1 MADLAPLVQAFRG
14 IGEDPAQILG
24 PGTAHVVAFG
34 HTLVSRQS
42 VPGLVLQADAD
53 ANGIRAR
60 VRVEEGRHIVQPVH
74 LCFGLFE
81 RFGVQNVDLDVV
93 LEANAQATFW
103 SHCLFT
109 VPERARH
116 AMTARVR
123 LRPGA
128 HLTYN
133 EVHYHGMYGGIEVV
147 PRAKVEVGDGAT
159 YRADFS
165 LVQGRVGRLDIDYEV
180 VVGRDATAELTS
192 KVYGRVTDDIRIVE
206 RVRLDGENAR
216 GLVKSRVAVADEAKA
231 HIVGATFGNA
241 AGARGHVDCL
251 EIVRDQAVASAVP
264 EVRVSHP
271 QARVTHEA
279 AIGTVDHQQLET
291 LLARGLDPQEA
302 VDRIILGMLGGVA

>member
-1 MADLAPLVQAFRG
+1 
-14 IGEDPAQILG
+14 
-24 PGTAHVVAFG
+24 
-34 HTLVSRQS
+34 
-42 VPGLVLQADAD
+42 
-53 ANGIRAR
+53 
-60 VRVEEGRHIVQPVH
+60 
-74 LCFGLFE
+74 
-81 RFGVQNVDLDVV
+81 
-93 LEANAQATFW
+93 
-103 SHCLFT
+103 
-109 VPERARH
+109 
-116 AMTARVR
+116 
-123 LRPGA
+123 
-128 HLTYN
+128 
-133 EVHYHGMYGGIEVV
+133 MYGGIEVV
-147 PRAKVEVGDGAT
+147 PRATVTVGDRAT

-180 VVGRDATAELTS
+180 VVGKDATAELTS

-291 LLARGLDPQEA
+291 LMGRGLDPQEA
-302 VDRIILGMLGGVA
+302 VDRIILGMLGGAA